1 MSHVLVTGG
10 AGFIGANFLYFLRR
24 QRPDWH
30 ILNLDLLTYAG
41 NLENLVGLEGDSR
54 YTFIPGDVADHQL
67 VQGLFARYPITRV
80 VHFAAE
86 SHVDRS
92 ILDPGVFVRTNVVG
106 TLTLLEA
113 ARLAWKDLA
122 AQEACRFVHVST
134 DEVYGSLGPH
144 DPPVT
149 EEAPYA
155 PRSPYAASKAGADF
169 LVRSYFHTYGL
180 PVLITN
186 CSNNYGP
193 YQFPEKLIPFCLCQA
208 LEGKP
213 VPIYGQ
219 GTNVRDWLFVEDHC
233 RALVRVLEQ
242 GRVGE
247 TYNIGGRGEMPNLEL
262 VRLVLR
268 LLGEMRPELGDLDRL
283 ITFVPDRPGHD
294 WRYALNFSKLE
305 TQLGWRPQVT
315 LEEGLQR
322 TIAWYLTHLE
332 WLDRVRSQA
341 YRDFVKQQYGPGV
354 TGPGESLEAQPGQK
368 PAASGELVV

>member
-1 MSHVLVTGG
+1 MSHILVTGG

-41 NLENLVGLEGDSR
+41 NLESLAGLEGDSR
-54 YTFIPGDVADHQL
+54 YTFVRGDVADREL

-106 TLTLLEA
+106 TFTLLEA

-122 AQEACRFVHVST
+122 APDACRFLHVST

-193 YQFPEKLIPFCLCQA
+193 YQFPEKLIPFCLSQA

-233 RALVRVLEQ
+233 RALARVLEQ

-268 LLGEMRPELGDLDRL
+268 LLGEMRPALGDLERL

-315 LEEGLQR
+315 LEEGLKQ
-322 TIAWYLTHLE
+322 TIAWYLAHQD

-341 YRDFVKQQYGPGV
+341 YRDFIKQQYGAGV
-354 TGPGESLEAQPGQK
+354 TGPGESLETQPR
-368 PAASGELVV
+368 